1 MMRMKKISLLI
12 LLMLLSVGFT
22 APAHAKTRNV
32 MSRSERKAQK
42 KQRKAQKKY
51 TKAQRKAQRKMIK
64 KDRKNTK
71 MFKR

>member
-1 MMRMKKISLLI
+1 MKKISLLI
-12 LLMLLSVGFT
+12 LLVMLSVSFA
-22 APAHAKTRNV
+22 APAHAKTRN
-32 MSRSERKAQK
+32 SGTRSERKAAG

-51 TKAQRKAQRKMIK
+51 ARAQRKAQRKMIK